1 MPSNPVT
8 RRDLAGIGLFL
19 LGVILTVIACGV
31 LGNSTGLLSRK
42 RNTALTV
49 GTTLPELSSSVTL
62 LRATVAAERAFT
74 EQSLLSQE
82 EQAQAYVLSD
92 HSPVPRFVGS
102 AQAIVSAIGG
112 GLAIEKI
119 AFDNPVPAE
128 KGIRT
133 YAGHI
138 VLRGTYQ
145 DVSRFLGILDLSGK
159 ALIRDVL
166 PQETTQSFLKIV
178 EESSPLA
185 LKDAV
190 RFLYTDLF
198 AYAAAPDQAEKQ
210 ALRDL
215 PASVLP
221 DVRSLLLQGGLSQIR
236 SSLSSVAS
244 SIHGADTW
252 PLPLVTV
259 THVDRAGERWT
270 VEVVVRGR

>member
-1 MPSNPVT
+1 VAHNPVI

-19 LGVILTVIACGV
+19 LGILLTIMACGV
-31 LGNSTGLLSRK
+31 LGGSVSLFSRK
-42 RNTALTV
+42 RDTALTI
-49 GTTLPELSSSVTL
+49 GTSLPALTSSVTL
-62 LRATVAAERAFT
+62 LRATVAAERLFT

-82 EQAQAYVLSD
+82 EQAAAYVLPD
-92 HSPVPRFVGS
+92 RSPVPRFVKS

-112 GLAIEKI
+112 GLKIEKMT
-119 AFDNPVPAE
+119 FDDPTE
-128 KGIRT
+128 TEQGIRK
-133 YAGHI
+133 YPGHI
-138 VLRGTYQ
+138 VLRGSYQ
-145 DVSRFLGILDLSGK
+145 GIARFLGILDLSGK

-166 PQETTQSFLKIV
+166 PPSVTQSFLAVV

-190 RFLYTDLF
+190 RFLYTDLL

-221 DVRSLLLQGGLSQIR
+221 DVRSLLLQGGLSQVRSALSDVAPSIR
-236 SSLSSVAS
+236 NAE
-244 SIHGADTW
+244 TW

-259 THVDRAGERWT
+259 THLERDGDRFT
-270 VEVVVRGR
+270 ISVTLMGR